1 MTAMNYGYGLMTA
14 LLLSIS
20 GTRAQQPVNPDVLGY
35 IEAFRDAAVLEM
47 QRTGV
52 PASVK
57 LAQAILESEA
67 GKSDLVTR
75 SNNHFGIKCK
85 SSWTGEKVYHDDD
98 EQGECFRKYASA
110 GDSYRDHSDFLR
122 TQPRYAFLFE
132 LEPTD
137 YKGWAYG
144 LKKAGY
150 ATNPRYPEIVIRYIE
165 QYRLN
170 DVTLLAMSG
179 YEGRQST
186 DLRDVALSAKG
197 PQEVKIPA
205 IPANPAPPAPITETR
220 SAPVAYPDGEFRINA
235 TKVVYASAGTSLLAM
250 AEKHRVRL
258 GLLLDINDLDGQQDI
273 LGHDQ
278 LIFLQRKRKQGV
290 NDHHIVRPGE
300 TLHGIAQEEGI
311 RLESLLEYN
320 NLTRS
325 SNVQTGSMLNLH
337 GASPKGSV
345 MNIFKK

>member
-1 MTAMNYGYGLMTA
+1 MNHGYGLIIA

-35 IEAFRDAAVLEM
+35 IEAYRDAAVLEM

-85 SSWTGEKVYHDDD
+85 STWTGEKVYHDDD
-98 EQGECFRKYASA
+98 ERGECFRKYASA
-110 GDSYRDHSDFLR
+110 DESYRDHSDFLR
-122 TQPRYAFLFE
+122 TQPRYAFLFD

-165 QYRLN
+165 QYGLN

-179 YEGRQST
+179 YEGRRSSGVQDISLST
-186 DLRDVALSAKG
+186 RG
-197 PQEVKIPA
+197 PQEEKIPEM
-205 IPANPAPPAPITETR
+205 PANPTPPVPIKEARPAPV
-220 SAPVAYPDGEFRINA
+220 SYPAGAFRINE
-235 TKVVYASAGTSLLAM
+235 TKVVYATAGTSLLAL

-258 GLLLDINDLDGQQDI
+258 GLLLDFNDYDGQQDI
-273 LGHDQ
+273 LGYDQ
-278 LIFLQRKRKQGV
+278 LIFLQRKRKQGL
-290 NDHHIVRPGE
+290 NDHHLVRPGE
-300 TLHGIAQEEGI
+300 TLHSIAQEEGI

-320 NLTRS
+320 HLTRS
-325 SNVQTGSMLNLH
+325 SNPEAGSRLTLQ
-337 GASPKGSV
+337 GESSKGSV
-345 MNIFKK
+345 MSIFKK

>member
-1 MTAMNYGYGLMTA
+1 MIFMNHGYGLMIA
-14 LLLSIS
+14 LLLCIS
-20 GTRAQQPVNPDVLGY
+20 GTRAQQPVNPDVLRY

-57 LAQAILESEA
+57 LAQGILESEA

-85 SSWTGEKVYHDDD
+85 STWTGEKVYHDDD
-98 EQGECFRKYASA
+98 ERGECFRKYASA
-110 GDSYRDHSDFLR
+110 DESYRDHSDFLR
-122 TQPRYAFLFE
+122 TQPRYAFLFD

-179 YEGRQST
+179 YEGRQSS
-186 DLRDVALSAKG
+186 DIQDVSLSTRG
-197 PQEVKIPA
+197 PQEEKIPDMPVNT
-205 IPANPAPPAPITETR
+205 IPPATIKEARPAP
-220 SAPVAYPDGEFRINA
+220 VDYPEGAFRIND
-235 TKVVYASAGTSLLAM
+235 TKVVYATAGTSLLAL
-250 AEKHRVRL
+250 AEKYKVRL
-258 GLLLDINDLDGQQDI
+258 GLLLDFNDFDGQQDI
-273 LGHDQ
+273 LGYDQ
-278 LIFLQRKRKQGV
+278 LIFLQRKRKQGK
-290 NDHHIVRPGE
+290 NDHHLVRPGE
-300 TLHGIAQEEGI
+300 TLHSIAQEEGI

-320 NLTRS
+320 DLTRS
-325 SNVQTGSMLNLH
+325 SNPETGSRLTLQ
-337 GASPKGSV
+337 GESSKGSV
-345 MNIFKK
+345 MSIFKK